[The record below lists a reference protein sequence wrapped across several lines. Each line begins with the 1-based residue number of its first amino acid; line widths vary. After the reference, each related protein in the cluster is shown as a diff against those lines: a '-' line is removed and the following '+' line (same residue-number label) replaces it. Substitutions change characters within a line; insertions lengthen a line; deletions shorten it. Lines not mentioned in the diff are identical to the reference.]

1 MKLIL
6 LFSFT
11 VLSASALDY
20 KRDVMPIFKEKC
32 YDCHSDNAKKV
43 KGGLRFD
50 DEENFLP
57 ATKYQEAEIKKSC
70 NKNKLV

>member
-1 MKLIL
+1 M
-6 LFSFT
+6 
-11 VLSASALDY
+11 
-20 KRDVMPIFKEKC
+20 
-32 YDCHSDNAKKV
+32 
-43 KGGLRFD
+43 LRSQEID

>member
-1 MKLIL
+1 VQSSSI
-6 LFSFT
+6 SGRQIN
-11 VLSASALDY
+11 S
-20 KRDVMPIFKEKC
+20 
-32 YDCHSDNAKKV
+32 KKV
-43 KGGLRFD
+43 PNRKISGANMLRSLEID